1 MLNAIHGSEDNGMT
15 YGIFRSARETG
26 NEQSVQVRYDE
37 GVAIHIDHEPCAVAC
52 EGDSEASAEE
62 HIGQPLSPAKI
73 HIPGADAVAK
83 AEGNPYG
90 HGNASARTARRGRRT
105 WHVQKLV
112 TREPRDRD
120 PTPDQWQQ
128 RALVRIGKAR
138 SRSR

>member
-37 GVAIHIDHEPCAVAC
+37 GVAIHIGPEPCVAVRND
-52 EGDSEASAEE
+52 GGEASVGEC
-62 HIGQPLSPAKI
+62 IGQPLSLVKI
-73 HIPGADAVAK
+73 HTLGADAVAK

-112 TREPRDRD
+112 TREPRDRIA
-120 PTPDQWQQ
+120 PAST
-128 RALVRIGKAR
+128 ALRDATAG
-138 SRSR
+138 